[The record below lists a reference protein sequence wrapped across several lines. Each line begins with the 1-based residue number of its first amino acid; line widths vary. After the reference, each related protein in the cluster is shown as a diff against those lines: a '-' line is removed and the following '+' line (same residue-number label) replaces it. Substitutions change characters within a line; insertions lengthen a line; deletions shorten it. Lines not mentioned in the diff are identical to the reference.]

1 MESLY
6 LMPFA
11 IFHIFPIRHGPG
23 TSVFTALGCMDLRA
37 PKLFAMLLE
46 HHHPKKKDK
55 VTFFFQLCQE
65 YLDSAFRVHQEDC
78 LYTYFSLFFH
88 FLFWQSLLSASFP
101 SPNQT
106 KSHWA
111 QCDPAWKKLGTWSPW
126 CVSGV
131 SGVGASMPKHLMHPK
146 RQNAKQTIFS
156 DFFIFRYFLCF
167 FSFLGLQKPMQHKDT
182 SKMSKCGTH
191 H

>member
-46 HHHPKKKDK
+46 HHHPKKKDNS
-55 VTFFFQLCQE
+55 FFFQLCQE
-65 YLDSAFRVHQEDC
+65 YLGPAFLVHQEDSFY
-78 LYTYFSLFFH
+78 LYMFHYFSI

-111 QCDPAWKKLGTWSPW
+111 RCDPAWKKLGTWSPW

-131 SGVGASMPKHLMHPK
+131 SGVGASMPKHLMHL
-146 RQNAKQTIFS
+146 IFS
-156 DFFIFRYFLCF
+156 EFFIFRYFDISIFLMF
-167 FSFLGLQKPMQHKDT
+167 FVNTKTQARCLNA
-182 SKMSKCGTH
+182 GTH